1 MSQRTLGSTR
11 LISRGAISDGSQ
23 FEWETRTIVFVSLSP
38 MIYMIIVGRLN
49 ADGALLIRLHSSF
62 RLRSPPQR
70 RCHGFYEDN
79 NSLDYRS
86 SRSHLIV
93 CFP

>member
-62 RLRSPPQR
+62 RLRSPPPKDVVMV
-70 RCHGFYEDN
+70 FMKTTI
-79 NSLDYRS
+79 RS
-86 SRSHLIV
+86 IIARAAPI
-93 CFP
+93 